1 MAIETTAKATNA
13 IQKELL
19 FKMKF
24 IRGVEETIA
33 ERYNEQKMRCPTHL
47 CTGQEA
53 VAAAAGTGLTIQAQ
67 CHSRLHNSFHCG
79 ISNPLGIALRHR

>member
-47 CTGQEA
+47 CTG
-53 VAAAAGTGLTIQAQ
+53 
-67 CHSRLHNSFHCG
+67 
-79 ISNPLGIALRHR
+79 